1 MGCVGFKSFDALAQ
15 RGAGSVNRMLPK
27 AAESRTTMNDWIESS
42 NGLFYGESVEKIS
55 VGDTVELCLMS
66 DDDGLHVE
74 VLELLET
81 RVRVK
86 MPLGSSRYWRQSHYS
101 YDQVRKV

>member
-1 MGCVGFKSFDALAQ
+1 
-15 RGAGSVNRMLPK
+15 
-27 AAESRTTMNDWIESS
+27 MNDWIQSR
-42 NGLFYGESVEKIS
+42 NGFYYGESVEKIS
-55 VGDTVELCLMS
+55 VGDTVELCVMS

-101 YDQVRKV
+101 YDQVRKVSPCSST